1 MTTVYEAKQSD
12 TQMVT
17 IVQVAKYLNVSV
29 NTIRNLIRKNQL
41 PFVVVGGAYRFDLDE
56 IKKTLKDTTPD
67 NHKNI
72 SRRGDLKSNEED
84 ITEE

>member
-1 MTTVYEAKQSD
+1 MTTVYEAKQGD

-17 IVQVAKYLNVSV
+17 IIQVAEYLNVSV
-29 NTIRNLIRKNQL
+29 NTVRNLIKKDQL
-41 PFVVVGGAYRFDLDE
+41 PFVVVGGAYRFDLNE
-56 IKKTLKDTTPD
+56 IKNTLRDNAHE

-72 SRRGDLKSNEED
+72 SRRGDLKANEED

>member
-1 MTTVYEAKQSD
+1 MTTVYEAKQGD

-17 IVQVAKYLNVSV
+17 IIQVAEYLNVSV
-29 NTIRNLIRKNQL
+29 NTVWNLIKKDQL
-41 PFVVVGGAYRFDLDE
+41 PFVVVGGAYRFDLNE
-56 IKKTLKDTTPD
+56 IKNTLRDNTHE

-72 SRRGDLKSNEED
+72 SRRGDLKANEED

>member
-1 MTTVYEAKQSD
+1 MTTVYEAKQGD

-17 IVQVAKYLNVSV
+17 IIQVAKYLNVSV
-29 NTIRNLIRKNQL
+29 NTVRNLIRKDQL
-41 PFVVVGGAYRFDLDE
+41 PFVVVGGAYRFDLNE
-56 IKKTLKDTTPD
+56 IKNTLRDNAHE

-72 SRRGDLKSNEED
+72 SRRGDLKANEED

>member
-29 NTIRNLIRKNQL
+29 NTIRNLTRKNQL